1 MNGYLWNRAV
11 SCLLFFVSCSE
22 GVAYLEIA
30 GMDYFQRSILFDVL
44 VIKRIMLGIA
54 DCLFPNV
61 C

>member
-1 MNGYLWNRAV
+1 MFIV
-11 SCLLFFVSCSE
+11 FVSCSL